1 MKAQTDMR
9 ARALGKSVG
18 YTLSDP
24 GHRISIPVVCAGGFE
39 LDSPPCSWDH
49 PRVRGRGPG

>member
-9 ARALGKSVG
+9 ARALGKLVG

-24 GHRISIPVVCAGGFE
+24 GHRISIPVVCVGGFE